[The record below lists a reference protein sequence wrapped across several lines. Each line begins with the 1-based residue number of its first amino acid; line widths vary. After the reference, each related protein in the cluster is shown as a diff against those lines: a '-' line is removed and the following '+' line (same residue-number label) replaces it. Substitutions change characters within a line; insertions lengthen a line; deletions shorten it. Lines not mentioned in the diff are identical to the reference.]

1 MISNIDSLVNGSNKV
16 VIYGLWF
23 LFILFAILFIVSVGG
38 MIIEHIEERK
48 TNICT
53 SGENSKKGVP
63 KAIVFLIILYPLGL
77 GILNLNQD
85 KFVLSSDDSPIEF
98 VQEINSNIKSI
109 SESDIS
115 HKKKIDNICMYLDT
129 EKFKETINDYTREGN
144 IFEVDVDG
152 LSAFYNFV
160 VTDYT

>member
-129 EKFKETINDYTREGN
+129 EKFKETTDDYTSEAN
-144 IFEVDVDG
+144 ICEVDVDG
-152 LSAFYNFV
+152 LSAFNNFV
-160 VTDYT
+160 VSDYT